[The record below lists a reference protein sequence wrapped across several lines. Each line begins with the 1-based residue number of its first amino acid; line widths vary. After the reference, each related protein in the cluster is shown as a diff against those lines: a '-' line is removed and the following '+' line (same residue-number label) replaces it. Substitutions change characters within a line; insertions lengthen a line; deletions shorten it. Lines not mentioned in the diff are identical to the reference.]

1 MCACQCC
8 PPQVGALLF
17 ELTSGVQLFP
27 SDRTDDHLVD
37 VRSRLELLNWRTLD
51 DARLQRVLADYAPA
65 AEDARDLIKWCL
77 LADPAARPSMG
88 EILKHPFICKVLAA
102 HPKPAGEFKLID
114 MDAAT
119 TFGEAAA
126 EKYSSA
132 YAPPELARARLL
144 KPAEEGTHVP
154 VCGGSVRDARRRA
167 LETHRTL
174 QTRAR
179 VALQECVRLPRRRS
193 TAGHGSER
201 RIRRHR
207 GVRI

>member
-1 MCACQCC
+1 M
-8 PPQVGALLF
+8 LLF
-17 ELTSGVQLFP
+17 ELTSGAQLFL

-51 DARLQRVLADYAPA
+51 DARSQRVLADYAPA

-88 EILKHPFICKVLAA
+88 EILEHPFLRKVLAA
-102 HPKPAGEFKLID
+102 HPELPAGEFKLID

-144 KPAEEGTHVP
+144 KPAKEGTHVP

-167 LETHRTL
+167 LEIHRTL

-179 VALQECVRLPRRRS
+179 VALQECVRLPRRRG
-193 TAGHGSER
+193 TAGHGA
-201 RIRRHR
+201 
-207 GVRI
+207 